1 MDYFPGHALADKT
14 GVSSE
19 EDSEVEMGLE
29 EEGGSGGDAEEE
41 EQEVQSSLGV
51 DGGVCLAILV

>member
-14 GVSSE
+14 GVSSK
-19 EDSEVEMGLE
+19 EDSEVEMGL